1 MTQNI
6 VALVVTINLRL
17 NSLNLVTDYRR
28 YTQIYDLPFY
38 GLFSCKK
45 NSPLGCV
52 PSHNTNTNIIIYLC
66 NVVHNIVYILLSS
79 QINIV
84 CDMMMI

>member
-1 MTQNI
+1 MQYFCFGIIFRYLDLNFIYKLMTQNI

-17 NSLNLVTDYRR
+17 NSLSLVTDYKR

-52 PSHNTNTNIIIYLC
+52 PSHST
-66 NVVHNIVYILLSS
+66 S
-79 QINIV
+79 
-84 CDMMMI
+84 

>member
-1 MTQNI
+1 MTQKI

-17 NSLNLVTDYRR
+17 NSLNLVTDYKR

-45 NSPLGCV
+45 N
-52 PSHNTNTNIIIYLC
+52 
-66 NVVHNIVYILLSS
+66 VHSDVCHLIVYIKEFHLPDATPHS
-79 QINIV
+79 INV
-84 CDMMMI
+84 MTYYRT